1 MSNKVTY
8 RQQFT
13 RCGKERCRK
22 CRDGLGHGP
31 YWYAYWSEN
40 GHTVSK
46 YIGINPPQDVEVAL
60 QRPEKTD
67 EPRNVPQQ
75 TSTQTLR
82 IYGLGQFRIDR
93 LAGNEWVPV
102 ATRTWY
108 RRRPR
113 ALLGCL
119 LSSVGRRIGR
129 EQAMEALWPDLDIET
144 AANRLNGAVHE
155 LRQILEPEIA
165 RPATSRLLRSER
177 DILEL
182 ADRSKIWV
190 DAEVFEALLNE
201 SHSISDAEQI
211 EQLLEQAVDL
221 YGGDYLL
228 EELYSEWAA
237 PRREALRRGWT
248 SLLLKLA
255 ELREARGQLVN
266 AMEPLNRLLA
276 TDPTDETAVQR
287 LMILLTRL
295 DRRGEALST
304 YRRLAT
310 RLQRNYESEP
320 LPETRELFEA
330 LQKGTSNKA
339 LTGANK
345 NRAETP
351 STPSAPPDKPEVTA
365 TTSQETAAVASS
377 TSDSGMLATAREA
390 ARTLPMYVSSSQFG
404 RNNQSPLIGR
414 TKELETLRQ
423 ILLSIEKKPRDE
435 HTAEDTPEAAR
446 SLPHLPELPS
456 PHFILLMGETGIGK
470 TRLAEEL
477 SHEASGRGWS
487 VAWSRAYEQEG
498 AIPYRPWVELLRTLL
513 QHVSLDELIANMG
526 PKASDEGAAVMLYAP
541 TMLERLSALLPEL
554 REYLPQASRVYP
566 PLPPEQERLHLWE
579 AALALLSGLSKTTPL
594 LLVLDDLHWTD
605 GSSHELLA
613 YITRHLQEHHIL
625 LIGTCRDVELASTHS
640 LRHLI
645 TDLRREQVIVTVPV
659 QPLTPSQIGSL
670 VAHLPQNVIQSI
682 QTQAAG
688 NPFFAEELARVS
700 ETTLQPLASSEG
712 QLQGIT
718 TATPSRGDENNHD
731 RGLTVGPISSLPE
744 GIAAVLERR
753 LGKLSDECQL
763 LLGKAA
769 VLGGSFEFR
778 QLLYMA
784 NEYSEDT
791 LLDLL
796 EEALRAGLLTEEG
809 TGARITYHFWH
820 PLIVSHLYERLSAA
834 RCAQLHRRAANSLL
848 HMYAGNEGKAAASI
862 TYHLAKG
869 GGEPAQIAL
878 YAEVA
883 AHQAFSLAAYAE
895 AEQYYWQAIQTLS
908 HNALLQENQVDETTL
923 VKLAQVPTGT
933 FDVLH
938 VARLLERICECCNV
952 QGNYEEARRIY
963 ICILEMRKQLQA
975 QMSACERKREAQI
988 QALIMREIGR
998 TWVSTSDYEQADKW
1012 YKRGKQVLA
1021 DAEVTSGAAW
1031 ACVHLQQGTWLRI
1044 EGLYEEARR
1053 YTHEALEMLEQVMQE
1068 NGVAHIEQAANSIE
1082 VAKIHIP
1089 QTVPDQDTLHVAHSS
1104 NEVVS
1109 SLQFETRT
1117 ERAIVGDP
1125 LEVGR
1130 AHELLG
1136 IIAASVGQLSDA
1148 LNHMYIALSIFEQ
1161 HGLVIAMAQLCSNLG
1176 VAHASRSEHAVARTY
1191 LHRSLDLAERMGYL
1205 HIMSVASGNLG
1216 EMASRTGN
1224 LLEAEEWFRRS
1235 IAISERSN
1243 EREHTSWCSVS
1254 LAAALQDQGNLQ
1266 SAAESVRKA
1275 LMIARSIKSARCV
1288 GAALVAL
1295 ADLRTKQAI
1304 FICHL
1309 QEGESH
1315 ERVPLPSATC
1325 IRLLLRARSTVLRAI
1340 AIEELETDLVV
1351 EGHYILAMIY
1361 FLLGDVEAARSEA
1374 IRTVADANQYE
1385 VPRILA
1391 RSQQLLG
1398 RILAVQGEY
1407 KQADAYF
1414 EQALQVFREGDLRL
1428 DYARTVH
1435 DYGVTLLE
1443 RNEPGDVNY
1452 QRGLDC
1458 LHEARTVYTDCHAA
1472 LNLTWV
1478 ENILKQYEPQVI
1490 GTVDKYT
1497 RQAEQ
1502 RGQKQHDRLPDRMG
1516 KISAGGK
1523 NAL

>member
-40 GHTVSK
+40 GRTVSK
-46 YIGINPPQDVEVAL
+46 YIGIHPPQDVEL
-60 QRPEKTD
+60 EQQQPEKTD
-67 EPRNVPQQ
+67 ESHEVPQQ
-75 TSTQTLR
+75 VGTQTLR
-82 IYGLGQFRIDR
+82 IYVLGQFRIER
-93 LAGNEWVPV
+93 LQDSEWVPIS
-102 ATRTWY
+102 TRTWY

-155 LRQILEPEIA
+155 LRQILEPGIA
-165 RPATSRLLRSER
+165 RPAASQLLRSER

-182 ADRSKIWV
+182 GGRSKIWV
-190 DAEVFEALLNE
+190 DAEVFESLLNE
-201 SHSISDAEQI
+201 SHTVADAEEI
-211 EQLLEQAVDL
+211 ERLLEQAANL

-237 PRREALRRGWT
+237 PRREALRRGWI

-320 LPETRELFEA
+320 LPETRELFES
-330 LQKGTSNKA
+330 LQKGASSKPATVAHKH
-339 LTGANK
+339 
-345 NRAETP
+345 RAETA
-351 STPSAPPDKPEVTA
+351 SAQLDKPNVSEGDGVI
-365 TTSQETAAVASS
+365 SS
-377 TSDSGMLATAREA
+377 EA
-390 ARTLPMYVSSSQFG
+390 ATISSGTNASDNVATSGAMVRTLPFYVSTSQFG
-404 RNNQSPLIGR
+404 RNNQSPLVGR
-414 TKELETLRQ
+414 TKELETIRG
-423 ILLSIEKKPRDE
+423 ILLAIEEKPRNL
-435 HTAEDTPEAAR
+435 HAAQNTPETAR
-446 SLPHLPELPS
+446 EMSRKPEGHNA
-456 PHFILLMGETGIGK
+456 HFILLMGEAGIGK

-477 SHEASGRGWS
+477 SHEVNNRGWN
-487 VAWSRAYEQEG
+487 VAWSHSYEQEG
-498 AIPYRPWVELLRTLL
+498 AVPYSPWVELLRTLL
-513 QHVSLDELIANMG
+513 QHISLDELIANMG
-526 PKASDEGAAVMLYAP
+526 QKSHDENAPIMQHAP

-554 REYLPQASRVYP
+554 QEYLPPPSTNRVYP

-579 AALALLSGLSKTTPL
+579 ATLALLSGLSKTRPL

-605 GSSHELLA
+605 GSSLELLA
-613 YITRHLQEHHIL
+613 YITRHLQEQRIL
-625 LIGTCRDVELASTHS
+625 FIGTCRDVELASTHS

-645 TDLRREQVIVTVPV
+645 TDLRREQGIVTVPV
-659 QPLTPSQIGSL
+659 QPLTPTQIGSL
-670 VAHLPQNVIQSI
+670 VAYLPQNIIRSI

-700 ETTLQPLASSEG
+700 ETTLQPLSITEG
-712 QLQGIT
+712 QLPEIIT
-718 TATPSRGDENNHD
+718 TAHAEGNSRD
-731 RGLTVGPISSLPE
+731 RGMALGPTSSLPE
-744 GIAAVLERR
+744 GIAAVLDRR
-753 LGKLSDECQL
+753 LSKLSDACQQ

-778 QLLYMA
+778 QLLFMA
-784 NEYSEDT
+784 NEYAEDT

-809 TGARITYHFWH
+809 AGARITYHFWH

-848 HMYAGNEGKAAASI
+848 QMYAGHEGKVAAGI
-862 TYHLAKG
+862 TYHLNKG
-869 GGEPAQIAL
+869 GGEATQIAF

-895 AEQYYWQAIQTLS
+895 AEQYYRQTIQTLT
-908 HNALLQENQVDETTL
+908 HNALMLEDTIDETTL
-923 VKLAQVPTGT
+923 LKLTQAPAGT

-938 VARLLERICECCNV
+938 VARLLERICDCCNV
-952 QGNYEEARRIY
+952 QGNFEEARHIY
-963 ICILEMRKQLQA
+963 ICILELRKQLQ
-975 QMSACERKREAQI
+975 QHMSACERKREAQI

-998 TWVSTSDYEQADKW
+998 TWISTSDYELADEW

-1044 EGLYEEARR
+1044 EGAYDEARR
-1053 YTHEALEMLEQVMQE
+1053 YTLEALEMLEQAMQE
-1068 NGVAHIEQAANSIE
+1068 NGVSDTGGIERTPNRIESTHIHLPQILPDSTTLQVVATNGTHTAAIS
-1082 VAKIHIP
+1082 P
-1089 QTVPDQDTLHVAHSS
+1089 LH
-1104 NEVVS
+1104 
-1109 SLQFETRT
+1109 FETRT

-1136 IIAASVGQLSDA
+1136 IIAASVSQLNDA
-1148 LNHMYIALSIFEQ
+1148 LNHMYMALAIYEQ
-1161 HGLVIAMAQLCSNLG
+1161 HDLAIAMVSLCGNLG
-1176 VAHASRSEHAVARTY
+1176 AVHASRSENAVANTY
-1191 LHRSLDLAERMGYL
+1191 LRRTLDLAERMGNLPNMAY
-1205 HIMSVASGNLG
+1205 ASGNLG

-1235 IAISERSN
+1235 IAISERIN
-1243 EREHTSWCSVS
+1243 EREHTSWCNTS

-1275 LMIARSIKSARCV
+1275 LTVARSIKSSRCI
-1288 GAALVAL
+1288 GAALIAL
-1295 ADLRTKQAI
+1295 ADLRITQAV

-1309 QEGESH
+1309 KEGVTSES
-1315 ERVPLPSATC
+1315 VPLSSATGM
-1325 IRLLLRARSTVLRAI
+1325 RLLLKARSTVLHAI
-1340 AIEELETDLVV
+1340 AFGGLETDLVV
-1351 EGHYILAMIY
+1351 EGRYILATIY
-1361 FLLGDVEAARSEA
+1361 YLLGNVEEAREEA
-1374 IRTVADANQYE
+1374 LKTVEEASQYE
-1385 VPRILA
+1385 VTRIMA
-1391 RSQQLLG
+1391 RAQRLLG
-1398 RILAVQGEY
+1398 RILALQGDY
-1407 KQADAYF
+1407 TQADSYF
-1414 EQALQVFREGDLRL
+1414 EQTLQIFRECDLRL

-1435 DYGVTLLE
+1435 GYGITLLE
-1443 RNEPGDVNY
+1443 RSEPGDVNY

-1458 LHEARTVYTDCHAA
+1458 LHEARTAFADCHAA
-1472 LNLTWV
+1472 LNLSWV
-1478 ENILKQYEPQVI
+1478 ENVLKRYEPQVI
-1490 GTVDKYT
+1490 G
-1497 RQAEQ
+1497 QE
-1502 RGQKQHDRLPDRMG
+1502 L
-1516 KISAGGK
+1516 
-1523 NAL
+1523 

>member
-40 GHTVSK
+40 GRTVSK
-46 YIGINPPQDVEVAL
+46 YIGIHPPQDVELEL
-60 QRPEKTD
+60 QQPEKTD
-67 EPRNVPQQ
+67 EPQEVSQQ
-75 TSTQTLR
+75 MGTQQLR
-82 IYGLGQFRIDR
+82 IYVLGQFRIDR
-93 LAGNEWVPV
+93 LQGNEWVPI

-165 RPATSRLLRSER
+165 RPAASRLLRSER

-190 DAEVFEALLNE
+190 DAEVFEGLLNE
-201 SHSISDAEQI
+201 SHNLTEAEQI
-211 EQLLEQAVDL
+211 ERLLEQAADL

-237 PRREALRRGWT
+237 PRREALRRGWIG
-248 SLLLKLA
+248 LLLKLA
-255 ELREARGQLVN
+255 ELREARGHLVN

-320 LPETRELFEA
+320 LPETRELFES
-330 LQKGTSNKA
+330 LQKGTRGKSKG
-339 LTGANK
+339 LANK
-345 NRAETP
+345 NVPETP
-351 STPSAPPDKPEVTA
+351 TPRTDTLEGMAAVSAD
-365 TTSQETAAVASS
+365 TTSVSAGTNADESATMGRAV
-377 TSDSGMLATAREA
+377 
-390 ARTLPMYVSSSQFG
+390 ARTLPIYVSTSQLG
-404 RNNQSPLIGR
+404 RNNQSPLVGR
-414 TKELETLRQ
+414 TNELETIRQ
-423 ILLSIEKKPRDE
+423 ILLSIEEMPRDADTVE
-435 HTAEDTPEAAR
+435 NNAEATKVQSRAPER
-446 SLPHLPELPS
+446 HH
-456 PHFILLMGETGIGK
+456 PHFILLMGEAGIGK

-477 SHEASGRGWS
+477 SHEANSRGWS
-487 VAWSRAYEQEG
+487 VAWSHGYEQEG
-498 AIPYRPWVELLRTLL
+498 AVPYRPWVELLRTLL
-513 QHVSLDELIANMG
+513 QHVPLDQLVANMG
-526 PKASDEGAAVMLYAP
+526 PKSHDESAVVMQYAP

-554 REYLPQASRVYP
+554 REYLPQSSRVYP

-579 AALALLSGLSKTTPL
+579 ATLALLSGLSETRPL

-605 GSSHELLA
+605 GSSQELLA
-613 YITRHLQEHHIL
+613 YITRHLQAQRIL
-625 LIGTCRDVELASTHS
+625 VIGTCRDVELAATHS

-645 TDLRREQVIVTVPV
+645 TDLRREQGIVTVPV

-670 VAHLPQNVIQSI
+670 VAYLPQNIILSI

-700 ETTLQPLASSEG
+700 ETVMQPLLSTERQIS
-712 QLQGIT
+712 
-718 TATPSRGDENNHD
+718 GDENSRD
-731 RGLTVGPISSLPE
+731 REMSIAQSSSLPE
-744 GIAAVLERR
+744 GIAAVLDRR
-753 LGKLSDECQL
+753 LSKLSSECQQ
-763 LLGKAA
+763 LLGKAV
-769 VLGGSFEFR
+769 VLGGSFEFQ

-834 RCAQLHRRAANSLL
+834 RCAQLHRRAANALL
-848 HMYAGNEGKAAASI
+848 HMYHGQEGKVAAGI
-862 TYHLAKG
+862 TYHLGKG
-869 GGEPAQIAL
+869 GGESAQIAL

-883 AHQAFSLAAYAE
+883 AHQAFSLAAYVE
-895 AEQYYWQAIQTLS
+895 AEQYYWQAIQTLTP
-908 HNALLQENQVDETTL
+908 NALALGDNVDEPTL
-923 VKLAQVPTGT
+923 LRLTEVPAGT

-938 VARLLERICECCNV
+938 VARLLERIGECCNV

-963 ICILEMRKQLQA
+963 ICILELRKQLQIH
-975 QMSACERKREAQI
+975 MSECERKREAQI

-998 TWVSTSDYEQADKW
+998 TWVSTSDYEQADEW

-1044 EGLYEEARR
+1044 EGAYEEARR
-1053 YTHEALEMLEQVMQE
+1053 YTHEALEMLEQAMQE
-1068 NGVAHIEQAANSIE
+1068 NGTAGIEPATTGVPVVNIRL
-1082 VAKIHIP
+1082 P
-1089 QTVPDQDTLHVAHSS
+1089 QVVPDQMLRKVDSS
-1104 NEVVS
+1104 NDAAVS
-1109 SLQFETRT
+1109 PLKFETRT

-1136 IIAASVGQLSDA
+1136 IIAGSVGQLGDA

-1161 HGLVIAMAQLCSNLG
+1161 HDLVIAMVQLCSNLG
-1176 VAHASRSEHAVARTY
+1176 VAHASRSENDVARTY
-1191 LHRSLDLAERMGYL
+1191 LHRSLDLAERMGNFP
-1205 HIMSVASGNLG
+1205 IMALASGNLG

-1235 IAISERSN
+1235 IAISERTN
-1243 EREHTSWCSVS
+1243 EREHTSWCNVS
-1254 LAAALQDQGNLQ
+1254 LATALQDQGNLQ

-1275 LMIARSIKSARCV
+1275 LTVARSIKSPRCISS
-1288 GAALVAL
+1288 ALIAL
-1295 ADLRTKQAI
+1295 ADLRTTQAI

-1309 QEGESH
+1309 KEGVSGES
-1315 ERVPLPSATC
+1315 VPLPSATS
-1325 IRLLLRARSTVLRAI
+1325 IRLLLKARSTVLHAI
-1340 AIEELETDLVV
+1340 AFEGLETDLAV
-1351 EGHYILAMIY
+1351 EGHYILATIY
-1361 FLLGDVEAARSEA
+1361 FLLGNVEAAHQEALKTSE
-1374 IRTVADANQYE
+1374 DASQYE
-1385 VPRILA
+1385 VTRIQA
-1391 RSQQLLG
+1391 RAQRLLG
-1398 RILAVQGEY
+1398 RILAMQSDY

-1414 EQALQVFREGDLRL
+1414 EQALQVFRECDLRL

-1435 DYGVTLLE
+1435 GYGVTLLE
-1443 RNEPGDVNY
+1443 RSEPGDVNY

-1458 LHEARTVYTDCHAA
+1458 LHEARTAFADCHAA
-1472 LNLTWV
+1472 LNLSWV
-1478 ENILKQYEPQVI
+1478 ENVLKRYEPEIV
-1490 GTVDKYT
+1490 GK
-1497 RQAEQ
+1497 
-1502 RGQKQHDRLPDRMG
+1502 RGQKQHDGLPDRMG
-1516 KISAGGK
+1516 KIPAGGK
-1523 NAL
+1523 NTL

>member
-40 GHTVSK
+40 GRTVSK
-46 YIGINPPQDVEVAL
+46 YIGIHPPQEVEL
-60 QRPEKTD
+60 EQQQPEKKH
-67 EPRNVPQQ
+67 EPHDAPQQ
-75 TSTQTLR
+75 VGTQTLR
-82 IYGLGQFRIDR
+82 IYVLGQFRIER
-93 LAGNEWVPV
+93 LQDNEWVPIS
-102 ATRTWY
+102 TRTWY

-119 LSSVGRRIGR
+119 LSSVGHRIGR

-165 RPATSRLLRSER
+165 RPAASRLLRSER

-182 ADRSKIWV
+182 GGRSKIWV
-190 DAEVFEALLNE
+190 DAEVFENLLNE
-201 SHSISDAEQI
+201 SHTVTEEDEI
-211 EQLLEQAVDL
+211 ERLLEQAADL

-237 PRREALRRGWT
+237 PRREALRRGWI

-255 ELREARGQLVN
+255 ELREARGHLVN

-287 LMILLTRL
+287 LMLLLTRL

-320 LPETRELFEA
+320 MPETRELFES
-330 LQKGTSNKA
+330 LQKGPSSKSA
-339 LTGANK
+339 AVANK
-345 NRAETP
+345 HRAEKASVQP
-351 STPSAPPDKPEVTA
+351 EKPNTSEAALSSDAVVVSSGTNASDNA
-365 TTSQETAAVASS
+365 TTSKAVV
-377 TSDSGMLATAREA
+377 
-390 ARTLPMYVSSSQFG
+390 RTLPMYVSTSQFG
-404 RNNQSPLIGR
+404 RNNQSPLVGR
-414 TKELETLRQ
+414 TKELETIRR
-423 ILLSIEKKPRDE
+423 ILLSIEENPRNLYA
-435 HTAEDTPEAAR
+435 AENTPETAKALSR
-446 SLPHLPELPS
+446 TPERNN
-456 PHFILLMGETGIGK
+456 PHFIVLMGEAGIGK

-477 SHEASGRGWS
+477 SHEVNNRGWN
-487 VAWSRAYEQEG
+487 VAWSHSYEQEG
-498 AIPYRPWVELLRTLL
+498 AVPYSPWVELLRTLV
-513 QHVSLDELIANMG
+513 QHMPLEELIANLVPESHGESATIMQH
-526 PKASDEGAAVMLYAP
+526 AP

-554 REYLPQASRVYP
+554 LEYLPQSSRVYS

-579 AALALLSGLSKTTPL
+579 ATIALLSGLSKTRPL

-605 GSSHELLA
+605 GSSLELLA
-613 YITRHLQEHHIL
+613 YITRHLQEQRIL
-625 LIGTCRDVELASTHS
+625 FIGTCRDVELASTHG

-645 TDLRREQVIVTVPV
+645 TDLRREQGIVTVPV

-670 VAHLPQNVIQSI
+670 VAYLPQNIIQSI

-700 ETTLQPLASSEG
+700 ETTVQPLSSLSSAEG
-712 QLQGIT
+712 QLFGIST
-718 TATPSRGDENNHD
+718 VAHAEGNIRD
-731 RGLTVGPISSLPE
+731 RGMSFGPTSTLPE
-744 GIAAVLERR
+744 GIAAVLDRR
-753 LGKLSDECQL
+753 LSKLSDECQQ

-778 QLLYMA
+778 QLLVMA
-784 NEYSEDT
+784 NEYAEDT

-809 TGARITYHFWH
+809 AGARITYHFWH

-848 HMYAGNEGKAAASI
+848 QMYAGHEGKVAAGI
-862 TYHLAKG
+862 TYHLHKG
-869 GGEPAQIAL
+869 GGEATQIAF

-895 AEQYYWQAIQTLS
+895 AEQYYRQAIQTLT
-908 HNALLQENQVDETTL
+908 HNALVLEDTIDEITL
-923 VKLAQVPTGT
+923 LKLTQASTGT

-938 VARLLERICECCNV
+938 VARLLERICDCCNV
-952 QGNYEEARRIY
+952 QGNFEVARHIY
-963 ICILEMRKQLQA
+963 ICILELRKQLLQH
-975 QMSACERKREAQI
+975 MSECERKREAQI

-998 TWVSTSDYEQADKW
+998 TWISTSDYELADEW

-1021 DAEVTSGAAW
+1021 DAEVISGAAW

-1044 EGLYEEARR
+1044 EGAYDEARR
-1053 YTHEALEMLEQVMQE
+1053 YTHEALEVLEQAMQE
-1068 NGVAHIEQAANSIE
+1068 NRVGSADSTGSIE
-1082 VAKIHIP
+1082 RASSRRESTHIHLP
-1089 QTVPDQDTLHVAHSS
+1089 QIVPDTAMLHQVGTNGTNTAA
-1104 NEVVS
+1104 VS
-1109 SLQFETRT
+1109 PLHFETRT

-1148 LNHMYIALSIFEQ
+1148 LNHMYIALAIYEQ
-1161 HGLVIAMAQLCSNLG
+1161 HDLVIAMVSLCGNLG
-1176 VAHASRSEHAVARTY
+1176 AVHASRSENAVANTY
-1191 LHRSLDLAERMGYL
+1191 LRRTLDLAERMGNLPNMAY
-1205 HIMSVASGNLG
+1205 ASGNLG

-1235 IAISERSN
+1235 IAISERIN
-1243 EREHTSWCSVS
+1243 EREHTSWCNTS

-1266 SAAESVRKA
+1266 SAAEAVRKA
-1275 LMIARSIKSARCV
+1275 LTVARSIKSARCI
-1288 GAALVAL
+1288 GAALIAL
-1295 ADLRTKQAI
+1295 ADLRTTQAI

-1309 QEGESH
+1309 KEGVSSES
-1315 ERVPLPSATC
+1315 VPLPSATC
-1325 IRLLLRARSTVLRAI
+1325 IRLLLKARSTVLHAI
-1340 AIEELETDLVV
+1340 AFEGLETDLVV
-1351 EGHYILAMIY
+1351 EGRYILATIY
-1361 FLLGDVEAARSEA
+1361 YLLGNVEDARQEA
-1374 IRTVADANQYE
+1374 MKTIEDARQYE
-1385 VPRILA
+1385 VTRIMA
-1391 RSQQLLG
+1391 RAQRLLG
-1398 RILAVQGEY
+1398 RILAIQGDY
-1407 KQADAYF
+1407 TQADSYF
-1414 EQALQVFREGDLRL
+1414 EQTLQIFRECDLRL

-1435 DYGVTLLE
+1435 DYGITLLE
-1443 RNEPGDVNY
+1443 RSEPGGVNY

-1458 LHEARTVYTDCHAA
+1458 LHEARTAFTDCHAA
-1472 LNLTWV
+1472 LNLSWV
-1478 ENILKQYEPQVI
+1478 ENVLKRYEPQVI
-1490 GTVDKYT
+1490 GTMDKT
-1497 RQAEQ
+1497 IR
-1502 RGQKQHDRLPDRMG
+1502 
-1516 KISAGGK
+1516 
-1523 NAL
+1523 

>member
-40 GHTVSK
+40 GRTVSK
-46 YIGINPPQDVEVAL
+46 YIGIHPPQEVEL
-60 QRPEKTD
+60 EQQQPEKPH
-67 EPRNVPQQ
+67 EPHEVPQQ
-75 TSTQTLR
+75 VGTQTLR
-82 IYGLGQFRIDR
+82 IYVLGQFRIER
-93 LAGNEWVPV
+93 LQDNEWVPIS
-102 ATRTWY
+102 TRTWY

-119 LSSVGRRIGR
+119 LSSVGHRTGR

-165 RPATSRLLRSER
+165 RPAASRLLRSER

-182 ADRSKIWV
+182 GGRSKIWV
-190 DAEVFEALLNE
+190 DAEVFESLLNE
-201 SHSISDAEQI
+201 SHTVSSAEEI
-211 EQLLEQAVDL
+211 ERLLEQAADL

-237 PRREALRRGWT
+237 PRREALRRGWI

-255 ELREARGQLVN
+255 ELREARGHLVN

-320 LPETRELFEA
+320 LPETRELFES
-330 LQKGTSNKA
+330 LQKGPSSKA
-339 LTGANK
+339 PTVANK
-345 NRAETP
+345 HRAET
-351 STPSAPPDKPEVTA
+351 SATQPQKPHTPEVAAALSSDAVVVSSGTNASDNAA
-365 TTSQETAAVASS
+365 TSKAVI
-377 TSDSGMLATAREA
+377 
-390 ARTLPMYVSSSQFG
+390 RTLPMYVSTSQFG
-404 RNNQSPLIGR
+404 RNNQSPLVGR
-414 TKELETLRQ
+414 TKELETIRR
-423 ILLSIEKKPRDE
+423 ILLAIEENPRTL
-435 HTAEDTPEAAR
+435 HAAQNTPETAR
-446 SLPHLPELPS
+446 VLSRTPEGLN
-456 PHFILLMGETGIGK
+456 PHFILLMGEAGIGK

-477 SHEASGRGWS
+477 SHEVNNRGWN
-487 VAWSRAYEQEG
+487 VAWSHSYEQEG
-498 AIPYRPWVELLRTLL
+498 AVPYSPWVELLRTLM
-513 QHVSLDELIANMG
+513 QHMSLDELIANMEPESHG
-526 PKASDEGAAVMLYAP
+526 ESATIMQHAP

-554 REYLPQASRVYP
+554 REYLPPTSQAHP
-566 PLPPEQERLHLWE
+566 PLPLEQERLHLWE
-579 AALALLSGLSKTTPL
+579 ATLALLSGLSKTRPL

-605 GSSHELLA
+605 GSSLELLA
-613 YITRHLQEHHIL
+613 YITRHLQEQRIL
-625 LIGTCRDVELASTHS
+625 FIGTCRDVELASTHG

-645 TDLRREQVIVTVPV
+645 TDLRREQGIVTVPV

-670 VAHLPQNVIQSI
+670 VAYLPQNIIQSI

-700 ETTLQPLASSEG
+700 ETTLQPLLSIEG
-712 QLQGIT
+712 QLPGISIV
-718 TATPSRGDENNHD
+718 AHAEGNSWD
-731 RGLTVGPISSLPE
+731 RRMSLGPTSTLPE
-744 GIAAVLERR
+744 GIAAVLDRR
-753 LGKLSDECQL
+753 LSKLSDECQQ

-778 QLLYMA
+778 QLLFMA
-784 NEYSEDT
+784 NEYAEDT

-809 TGARITYHFWH
+809 AGARITYHFWH

-834 RCAQLHRRAANSLL
+834 RSAQLHRRAANSLL
-848 HMYAGNEGKAAASI
+848 HMYAGHEGKVAAGI
-862 TYHLAKG
+862 TYHLHKG
-869 GGEPAQIAL
+869 GGEAAQIAF

-895 AEQYYWQAIQTLS
+895 AEQYYRQAIQTLT
-908 HNALLQENQVDETTL
+908 HNALVLEESIDETTL
-923 VKLAQVPTGT
+923 LKLTQAPAGT

-952 QGNYEEARRIY
+952 QGNYEEARGIY
-963 ICILEMRKQLQA
+963 ICILEMRKQLQ
-975 QMSACERKREAQI
+975 QHMSACERKREAQI

-998 TWVSTSDYEQADKW
+998 TWVATSDYEQADEW

-1031 ACVHLQQGTWLRI
+1031 ACVHLQQGKWLRT
-1044 EGLYEEARR
+1044 EGLYDEARR
-1053 YTHEALEMLEQVMQE
+1053 YTHEALEMLEQAMQE
-1068 NGVAHIEQAANSIE
+1068 NGEARIERITASAEDANIQ
-1082 VAKIHIP
+1082 IP
-1089 QTVPDQDTLHVAHSS
+1089 QTVHSQSTLQGTRS
-1104 NEVVS
+1104 NNAVVS

-1117 ERAIVGDP
+1117 EQAIVGDP

-1136 IIAASVGQLSDA
+1136 IIAASVGQLTDA
-1148 LNHMYIALSIFEQ
+1148 LSHMYIALSIFEQ
-1161 HGLVIAMAQLCSNLG
+1161 HGLVIAMVQLCSNLG
-1176 VAHASRSEHAVARTY
+1176 VVHASRSEHAVASIY
-1191 LHRSLDLAERMGYL
+1191 LHRSLDLAERMGNL
-1205 HIMSVASGNLG
+1205 PIMSLASGNLG

-1235 IAISERSN
+1235 IAISERTN
-1243 EREHTSWCSVS
+1243 ERDHTSWCNVS
-1254 LAAALQDQGNLQ
+1254 LATALQDQGNLQ

-1275 LMIARSIKSARCV
+1275 LTVARSIKSSRCI
-1288 GAALVAL
+1288 GAALIAL
-1295 ADLRTKQAI
+1295 ADLRTTQAI

-1309 QEGESH
+1309 KEGVSSES
-1315 ERVPLPSATC
+1315 VPLPSATC
-1325 IRLLLRARSTVLRAI
+1325 IRLLLKARSTVLHAI
-1340 AIEELETDLVV
+1340 TFEGLETDLVV
-1351 EGHYILAMIY
+1351 EGRYILATIY
-1361 FLLGDVEAARSEA
+1361 YLLGNVEAARQEA
-1374 IRTVADANQYE
+1374 LKTIEEASQYE
-1385 VPRILA
+1385 VTRIMA
-1391 RSQQLLG
+1391 RAQRLMG
-1398 RILAVQGEY
+1398 RILAMQGDY
-1407 KQADAYF
+1407 TQADSYF
-1414 EQALQVFREGDLRL
+1414 EQALQIFRECDLRL

-1435 DYGVTLLE
+1435 DYGITLLE
-1443 RNEPGDVNY
+1443 RSESGDVNY

-1458 LHEARTVYTDCHAA
+1458 LHEARTAFADCHAA
-1472 LNLTWV
+1472 LNLSWV
-1478 ENILKQYEPQVI
+1478 ENVLKRYEPQVI
-1490 GTVDKYT
+1490 GTMDK
-1497 RQAEQ
+1497 AI
-1502 RGQKQHDRLPDRMG
+1502 K
-1516 KISAGGK
+1516 
-1523 NAL
+1523 

>member
-31 YWYAYWSEN
+31 YWYAYWSES
-40 GHTVSK
+40 GRTVSK
-46 YIGINPPQDVEVAL
+46 YIGIHPPQDVELEL
-60 QRPEKTD
+60 QQPAKTD

-75 TSTQTLR
+75 SSTQTLR
-82 IYGLGQFRIDR
+82 IYVLGQFRIDR
-93 LAGNEWVPV
+93 LEGNERVPV

-129 EQAMEALWPDLDIET
+129 EQAMDALWPDLDIET

-165 RPATSRLLRSER
+165 RPAASLLLRSER

-190 DAEVFEALLNE
+190 DADVFESLLNE
-201 SHSISDAEQI
+201 SHNVADDEQI
-211 EQLLEQAVDL
+211 ERILEQAADL

-237 PRREALRRGWT
+237 PRREALRRGWI

-255 ELREARGQLVN
+255 ELREARGHLVN

-320 LPETRELFEA
+320 LPETRELFES
-330 LQKGTSNKA
+330 LQKGSSNKSPA
-339 LTGANK
+339 VAHKNK
-345 NRAETP
+345 TETP
-351 STPSAPPDKPEVTA
+351 SVPTEKPDIPEVSVTLSHETSEVSSDTNTLDIPA
-365 TTSQETAAVASS
+365 TGKAV
-377 TSDSGMLATAREA
+377 
-390 ARTLPMYVSSSQFG
+390 ARTLPIYVSSSQFG
-404 RNNQSPLIGR
+404 RNNQSPLVGR
-414 TKELETLRQ
+414 TKELETIRQ
-423 ILLSIEKKPRDE
+423 ILLSIEEKSREE
-435 HTAEDTPEAAR
+435 HTIEHIPEAAR
-446 SLPHLPELPS
+446 SQSYKPELPS

-477 SHEASGRGWS
+477 SHAANGRGWS

-498 AIPYRPWVELLRTLL
+498 AVPYRPWVELLRTLL

-526 PKASDEGAAVMLYAP
+526 PKASDKSAAVMQYAP

-554 REYLPQASRVYP
+554 REYLPQASKVYP

-579 AALALLSGLSKTTPL
+579 ATLALLSGLSKTTPL

-613 YITRHLQEHHIL
+613 YITRHLQEQRIL
-625 LIGTCRDVELASTHS
+625 FIGTCRDVELAATHS

-645 TDLRREQVIVTVPV
+645 TDLRREQAIVTVPV

-670 VAHLPQNVIQSI
+670 VAYLPQNIIQSI
-682 QTQAAG
+682 QSQAAG

-700 ETTLQPLASSEG
+700 ETTLQPLLSSEV
-712 QLQGIT
+712 QLLGMT
-718 TATPSRGDENNHD
+718 KGTALRNDENS
-731 RGLTVGPISSLPE
+731 RERELRAGSVSSLPE
-744 GIAAVLERR
+744 GIAAVLDRR
-753 LGKLSDECQL
+753 LGKLSDECQQ

-769 VLGGSFEFR
+769 VMGGSFEFR

-809 TGARITYHFWH
+809 AGARITYHFWH
-820 PLIVSHLYERLSAA
+820 PLIISHLYERLSAA

-848 HMYAGNEGKAAASI
+848 HMYAGTEGKVAANI
-862 TYHLAKG
+862 TYHLTKG
-869 GGEPAQIAL
+869 GGESAQIAL
-878 YAEVA
+878 YAEIA
-883 AHQAFSLAAYAE
+883 AHQAFSLAAYSE
-895 AEQYYWQAIQTLS
+895 AEQYYWQAIQTLT
-908 HNALLQENQVDETTL
+908 HNVLLQEDRVDETTP

-952 QGNYEEARRIY
+952 QGNYEEARGIY
-963 ICILEMRKQLQA
+963 ICILELRKQLQA
-975 QMSACERKREAQI
+975 QMSECERKREAQI

-998 TWVSTSDYEQADKW
+998 TWVSTSDYEQADEW

-1031 ACVHLQQGTWLRI
+1031 ACLHLQQGTWLRI
-1044 EGLYEEARR
+1044 EGLYDEARR
-1053 YTHEALEMLEQVMQE
+1053 YTNEALEMLEQAMQE
-1068 NGVAHIEQAANSIE
+1068 NGVPRIEQATSSVEA
-1082 VAKIHIP
+1082 AKIRIL
-1089 QTVPDQDTLHVAHSS
+1089 QTIPDQTTLQVARS
-1104 NEVVS
+1104 NNAVVS
-1109 SLQFETRT
+1109 SLHFETCT
-1117 ERAIVGDP
+1117 ERAIEGDP

-1136 IIAASVGQLSDA
+1136 IIAASVGHLTDA

-1161 HGLVIAMAQLCSNLG
+1161 HGLIIAMVQLCSNLG
-1176 VAHASRSEHAVARTY
+1176 VAHASRSENAVASTY
-1191 LHRSLDLAERMGYL
+1191 LHRSLDLAERMGNL
-1205 HIMSVASGNLG
+1205 PIMSLAIGNLG

-1235 IAISERSN
+1235 IAISERTN
-1243 EREHTSWCSVS
+1243 EREHTSWCNVS
-1254 LAAALQDQGNLQ
+1254 LATALQDQGNLQ

-1275 LMIARSIKSARCV
+1275 LMIARTIKSARCT

-1295 ADLRTKQAI
+1295 ADLRTTQAI

-1309 QEGESH
+1309 REGVSH
-1315 ERVPLPSATC
+1315 ESVPLPSA
-1325 IRLLLRARSTVLRAI
+1325 A
-1340 AIEELETDLVV
+1340 
-1351 EGHYILAMIY
+1351 
-1361 FLLGDVEAARSEA
+1361 
-1374 IRTVADANQYE
+1374 
-1385 VPRILA
+1385 
-1391 RSQQLLG
+1391 
-1398 RILAVQGEY
+1398 
-1407 KQADAYF
+1407 
-1414 EQALQVFREGDLRL
+1414 
-1428 DYARTVH
+1428 
-1435 DYGVTLLE
+1435 
-1443 RNEPGDVNY
+1443 
-1452 QRGLDC
+1452 
-1458 LHEARTVYTDCHAA
+1458 
-1472 LNLTWV
+1472 
-1478 ENILKQYEPQVI
+1478 
-1490 GTVDKYT
+1490 
-1497 RQAEQ
+1497 
-1502 RGQKQHDRLPDRMG
+1502 
-1516 KISAGGK
+1516 
-1523 NAL
+1523 